1 MSAFGGYHPLVLF
14 VYFLSVLL
22 IDMFLENPLMRV
34 LALLGSSCFC
44 ICLVKKKELPGLL
57 GFYLALLL
65 LIAVTNPIFSHNG
78 VTPLFFMNGNPV
90 TLEACIYGVAISFM
104 LIGVM
109 LWGKCY
115 SILMTSDKFVYLFGR
130 AVPKLSLVLSM
141 ALRFIPMLN
150 RQMRA
155 TNRAQKAMGLYVS
168 DSFVDR
174 IKGRMHVLS
183 AMISWSFENAME
195 TAASM
200 QARGY
205 GLKGRTQF
213 SMFRFTK
220 RDGVLLGA
228 NLILLAL
235 VLAGAVAGDTAFAY
249 YPRVTVWDPTPL
261 AVLSYTAFGILS
273 FLPFLIE
280 VKEKLV
286 WKYYRSK
293 I

>member
-1 MSAFGGYHPLVLF
+1 MSAFGRYHPLVLF

-22 IDMFLENPLMRV
+22 IGMFHANPLLRV
-34 LALLGSSCFC
+34 LALLGSGCFC
-44 ICLVKKKELPGLL
+44 ICLVRKKELPGLF
-57 GFYLALLL
+57 GFYLALLF

-90 TLEACIYGVAISFM
+90 TLEACFYGISIAFM
-104 LIGVM
+104 LVGVM
-109 LWGKCY
+109 LWCKCY

-130 AVPKLSLVLSM
+130 ALPKLSLVLAM
-141 ALRFIPMLN
+141 ELRFIPMLN

-155 TNRAQKAMGLYVS
+155 ANRAQKAMGLYVS
-168 DSFVDR
+168 DSFADR
-174 IKGRMHVLS
+174 IKGRVHVLS

-195 TAASM
+195 SAASM

-213 SMFRFTK
+213 SLFHFTK

-228 NLILLAL
+228 DVILLAL
-235 VLAGAVAGDTAFAY
+235 VLAGTVTGDTAFVY
-249 YPRVTVWDPTPL
+249 YPRMTVWDPTPL

>member
-1 MSAFGGYHPLVLF
+1 MSGFGRYHPLVLL

-22 IDMFLENPLMRV
+22 IGMFLTNPLLRL
-34 LALLGSSCFC
+34 LALFGSGCFC
-44 ICLVKKKELPGLL
+44 ISLVPKRELPGLF
-57 GFYLALLL
+57 GFYLALLF
-65 LIAVTNPIFSHNG
+65 LIAVTNPLFSHNG

-90 TLEACIYGVAISFM
+90 TLEACIYGISIAVM
-104 LIGVM
+104 LVGVM
-109 LWGKCY
+109 LWCKCY

-130 AVPKLSLVLSM
+130 AMPKLSLVLSM
-141 ALRFIPMLN
+141 ALRFIPVMK
-150 RQMRA
+150 RQMHA
-155 TNRAQKAMGLYVS
+155 ADRAQKAMGLYVS

-174 IKGRMHVLS
+174 LRSRIHVLS
-183 AMISWSFENAME
+183 AILSWSFENAMD

-213 SMFRFTK
+213 SLFRFTK

-228 NLILLAL
+228 DVILLAL
-235 VLAGAVAGDTAFAY
+235 VLAGTAAGDTAFAY
-249 YPRVTVWDPTPL
+249 YPRMSAWDPTPL
-261 AVLSYTAFGILS
+261 AILSYIAFGVLS